1 MNRCTT
7 GTVSLRLHIVGLSRD
22 SYYSYTRRH
31 AYREK
36 RDAER
41 VSRLKQL
48 AKKKGYKAG
57 IRTLVMDYTRVYRE
71 PINCKAVARLK
82 QTYDIPTK
90 IRVRR
95 TTKPSQP
102 TLNHNPRVHTNV
114 LNREFTA
121 VLSPFFAVGS
131 DVTYI
136 RWKGRWIYLS
146 AIKDFVTAEFL
157 AWNISLHND
166 NDLALETIRLL
177 GVNHADHIAQ
187 GMFLQLDQGSQYTST
202 VYQNATSALKLVI
215 SMSRKGHCIDN
226 APTESGWGHF
236 KDWIDLSAC
245 ETLEEVR
252 THIDAVMIFFN
263 EERPQWTRKKMTPVA
278 YRNHLLTTQ

>member
-1 MNRCTT
+1 
-7 GTVSLRLHIVGLSRD
+7 
-22 SYYSYTRRH
+22 
-31 AYREK
+31 
-36 RDAER
+36 
-41 VSRLKQL
+41 
-48 AKKKGYKAG
+48 
-57 IRTLVMDYTRVYRE
+57 MDYGRVYSE

-90 IRVRR
+90 IRVRK

-102 TLNHNPRVHTNV
+102 KPNDNPRVHTNV
-114 LNREFTA
+114 LGREFTA
-121 VLSPFFAVGS
+121 VLSPFFATGS

-146 AIKDFVTAEFL
+146 AVKDFVTAEFL

-166 NDLALETIRLL
+166 NDLALETVRLL
-177 GVNHADHIAQ
+177 NVNHADHITQ

-202 VYQNATSALKLVI
+202 VYQNVTYAMKLVI

-226 APTESGWGHF
+226 APTESGWGHL
-236 KDWIDLSAC
+236 KDWIDVSAC

-252 THIDAVMIFFN
+252 AHIDTIMLFFN
-263 EERPQWTRKKMTPVA
+263 EERPQWTRKKMTPVE